1 MAKSHTLTPI
11 RSGQGISTVWHLL
24 CLALLLPSGA
34 IAASGSVTNDIT
46 FRANCDGTRQKY
58 VEVLPES
65 FAPNKPTDILIVLH
79 GHGSDRWQFIR
90 QDRPECRAV
99 RDVARQRGMI
109 LVSPDYRA
117 KTSWMGPKAEA
128 DLVQIIGDLKKKFMA
143 RRIFLCGA
151 SMGGSSCLTFAALH
165 PELLAGVASMNG
177 TANHLE
183 YENFQDA
190 ISQSFGG
197 SKSAVPEEYRKRS
210 AELWPERFTLPVSF
224 SVGGKDRSVP
234 TDSVLRLATKLKADG
249 RDILLIHR
257 KDGGH
262 STTYADGVTI
272 LEFAIDHATS
282 VNRPGQADRKPNI
295 VFFLVDDLGWT
306 DLGCYGS
313 DFYQT
318 PHIDRLAAEGVRFT
332 DAYAACNA
340 CSPTRA
346 AVLTGNYPARLKL
359 TDWIPGQRSL
369 PNHKLKSPKWTQQ
382 LEHRHTT
389 LAEALKA
396 EGYRTIHIGKWHL
409 GGTEFYPKKQGFDIN
424 VGGSYI
430 GAPGSYYHPYYR
442 KPGSASGP
450 IENLPPG
457 GPEGRYL
464 TDRLTDEAVR
474 LIDESKNEP
483 FFLYLAS
490 YSVHTPIQPRPDLKA
505 HYENDVTAGTRHKNP
520 NYAAMVG
527 AVDESVGRVLK
538 QLKDSG
544 VADNTLIV
552 FTSDNGGMH
561 KVTSNFPLRGGKG
574 MAWEGGTRV
583 PLIVKAP
590 GLTPT
595 GKICREPV
603 ISVDFYPTI
612 LDIVGVAGDSPHNRD
627 IDGVSLTSLL
637 RSPDADLERDAIYW
651 HYPHYNVLLGVPHS
665 SIRAGRYKLIEFFE
679 DNRVELFDLK
689 NDIGEQKNLAIQQPD
704 KAAEL
709 LKSLQAWRGRV
720 QAQLP
725 IKK

>member
-1 MAKSHTLTPI
+1 MTSFTA
-11 RSGQGISTVWHLL
+11 TVL
-24 CLALLLPSGA
+24 
-34 IAASGSVTNDIT
+34 AASNSSVTNDVAFT
-46 FRANCDGTRQKY
+46 ASCDGTRQKY
-58 VEVLPES
+58 VQVLPAD
-65 FAPNKPTDILIVLH
+65 FTPNKPVDILIVLH

-109 LVSPDYRA
+109 LISPDYRA

-128 DLVQIIGDLKKKFMA
+128 DLVQIISELKEKYST
-143 RRIFLCGA
+143 RRVFLCGA

-165 PELLAGVASMNG
+165 PQLLAGVASMNG

-197 SKSAVPEEYRKRS
+197 SKSEVPEVYKQRS
-210 AELWPERFTLPVSF
+210 AELWPERFTMPVSF

-234 TDSVLRLATKLKADG
+234 PDSVLRLAAKLKAAG

-262 STTYADGVTI
+262 STTYADGVKI
-272 LEFAIDHATS
+272 LEFAIDRATPAS
-282 VNRPGQADRKPNI
+282 PVPTPNKKPNI

-346 AVLTGNYPARLKL
+346 AVLTGKYPARLKL

-369 PNHKLKSPKWTQQ
+369 PAHKLLAPAWTQQ
-382 LEHRHTT
+382 LEHHHTT
-389 LAEALKA
+389 LAEALKSD
-396 EGYRTIHIGKWHL
+396 GYRTIHIGKWHL
-409 GGTEFYPKKQGFDIN
+409 GGTEFYPTKQGFDIN
-424 VGGSYI
+424 IGGSYI
-430 GAPGSYYHPYYR
+430 GAPGSYYYPYYR

-490 YSVHTPIQPRPDLKA
+490 YSVHTPIQPRADLKS
-505 HYENDVTAGTRHKNP
+505 HYENKVTAGKRHKNP

-527 AVDESVGRVLK
+527 AVDESVGRVLQ

-544 VADNTLIV
+544 VADNTLII

-561 KVTSNFPLRGGKG
+561 KVTSNLPLRGGKG

-590 GLTPT
+590 GLTPAGT
-595 GKICREPV
+595 ICREPV
-603 ISVDFYPTI
+603 ISVDFYPTL
-612 LDIVGVAGDSPHNRD
+612 LDIVGAGDDSLRD
-627 IDGVSLTSLL
+627 REIDGVSLTSLL
-637 RSPDADLERDAIYW
+637 RSPDTKLKRDAIFW

-679 DNRVELFDLK
+679 DNHIELFDLK
-689 NDIGEQKNLAIQQPD
+689 NDLGEKINLAKDHPD
-704 KAAEL
+704 KASEL

-720 QAQLP
+720 AAQLP
-725 IKK
+725 ISKSDASEKIGDLNR